1 MSTTVEQVIETL
13 QSYRFT
19 YSNEDELQR
28 GIAQAF
34 EGGKIPFRRE
44 CRLGDDLK
52 IDFMVDGGIGIEAK
66 IKGSPSDVA
75 RQLLSY
81 ASRPEV
87 TCLILVTG
95 RAALGR
101 LPNMLLEKKLYV
113 VPLWRTFL

>member
-1 MSTTVEQVIETL
+1 MPTTVEQVIETL
-13 QSYRFT
+13 QSYKFT
-19 YSNEDELQR
+19 YSNEAELQR

-34 EGGKIPFRRE
+34 EGRKIPFHRE
-44 CRLGDDLK
+44 CRLGSDLQ
-52 IDFMVDGGIGIEAK
+52 IDFLVEGGIGIEAK

-81 ASRPEV
+81 ANRPEV
-87 TCLILVTG
+87 TCLVLVTG

-101 LPNMLLEKKLYV
+101 LPESLLEKKLYV